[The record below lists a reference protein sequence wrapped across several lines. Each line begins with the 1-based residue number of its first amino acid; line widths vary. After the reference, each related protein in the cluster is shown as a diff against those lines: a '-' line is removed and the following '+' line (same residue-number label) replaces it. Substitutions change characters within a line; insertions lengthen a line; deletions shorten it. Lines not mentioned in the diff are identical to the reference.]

1 MNRCLLLGE
10 IKCTIHEITFSYLR
24 TPQQTFIGTAR
35 IFFSPSS
42 TGKRVR
48 FVAKISS
55 DWRQQIFTLFS
66 FFPFFCLQAKGKS
79 EQKKSR
85 RWKSCWMEI
94 VFSCVHSALLMMIHT
109 KHRFLMLSME
119 WQCAK
124 KNFPPSLRSTGVNN
138 WAIRFLISVE
148 FVCVLVSSGSRS
160 RRFMDGRKLSMSAK
174 FVELYWIKS
183 RQLFLLLSVDSRCQ
197 LSTCSCHSLLTASF
211 D

>member
-94 VFSCVHSALLMMIHT
+94 VFSCVHSALPMMIHT

-148 FVCVLVSSGSRS
+148 FVCLRA
-160 RRFMDGRKLSMSAK
+160 RFERKS
-174 FVELYWIKS
+174 F
-183 RQLFLLLSVDSRCQ
+183 
-197 LSTCSCHSLLTASF
+197 ASF
-211 D
+211 HGWEKAFHVGEVCRALLD